1 MPKIFDQLSHD
12 DTVRCILFSG
22 NGDKAFSAGLDVQ
35 ASSTSGPVANA
46 DSNDDVARRAWK
58 IRRHMYEYQNTVT
71 SIERCEK
78 RMYRQTRDILEF
90 EILCRG

>member
-1 MPKIFDQLSHD
+1 MWEALPQIFDRLSHD
-12 DTVRCILFSG
+12 PNVRCILLSG

-35 ASSTSGPVANA
+35 LASTSGPVSGA

-58 IRRHMYEYQNTVT
+58 IRRHMYEYQNAVT

-78 RMYRQTRDILEF
+78 RKCIL
-90 EILCRG
+90 